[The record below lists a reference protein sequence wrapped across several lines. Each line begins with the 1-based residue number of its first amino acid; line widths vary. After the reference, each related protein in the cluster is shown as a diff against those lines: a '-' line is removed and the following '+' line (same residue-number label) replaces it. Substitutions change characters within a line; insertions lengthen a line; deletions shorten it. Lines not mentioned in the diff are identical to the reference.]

1 MPQKLAVDSGK
12 LRGSPSNEHKQV
24 GRWEEKAPYGLLVP
38 LEGVNEAGLNRQNG
52 SICGKR
58 DLLTPNLIRPGK
70 VKKATSA
77 EGLRTQ
83 GIERQTHKVGRLK
96 SCGS

>member
-38 LEGVNEAGLNRQNG
+38 LEGVNEAGLKLQFQ
-52 SICGKR
+52 SCGKC
-58 DLLTPNLIRPGK
+58 DLLPKQI
-70 VKKATSA
+70 
-77 EGLRTQ
+77 
-83 GIERQTHKVGRLK
+83 
-96 SCGS
+96 